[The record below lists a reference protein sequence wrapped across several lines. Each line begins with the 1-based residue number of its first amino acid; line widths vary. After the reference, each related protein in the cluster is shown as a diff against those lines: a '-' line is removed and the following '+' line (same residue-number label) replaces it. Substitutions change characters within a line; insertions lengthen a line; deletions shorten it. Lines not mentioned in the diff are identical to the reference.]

1 MISDEEILDIVTR
14 VLVEADPESRAEIIK
29 EIRKT
34 EGGLPPKLLEDIEKV
49 IQSFSDEDMRQWKDI
64 ESFLGKT

>member
-1 MISDEEILDIVTR
+1 MIGDQEMLEIVSR
-14 VLVEADPESRAEIIK
+14 VLVEADPESRAEIIE
-29 EIRKT
+29 EIRKA

-49 IQSFSDEDMRQWKDI
+49 IQSFSDEETEQWKDL